1 MGPWN
6 MCMAVGAFEK
16 INLREL
22 RSWPFPARGGEG
34 RVVQK
39 GPVPIAP
46 PFLAADAFSFMRGK

>member
-1 MGPWN
+1 
-6 MCMAVGAFEK
+6 MCMPVGAFEKK

-22 RSWPFPARGGEG
+22 RSWPFPAGVGEG